1 MIQIKILFTF
11 DECCLEP
18 GWPSFQTGPLFFHLF
33 LYFIFFNFYLAWPVP
48 ALIELQSALSLPL
61 KTGSPNRYCIQGL
74 LTSASALTCTI
85 PLLPLFLSLNSA
97 TPPLSLSFSPTST
110 APSISYFSSR
120 LSHICSLLKS
130 RRITQAKSLLLLL
143 SSYSPI
149 LLSSLLTRP
158 HPTPPSRLR
167 DLALT
172 FFSLMKTRNLAPS
185 LLTFNNFLL
194 SLSSSLPLS
203 LSDSRSLLSDM
214 RSLSLSNPPSTY
226 SYNLLI
232 TASCNR
238 SRLSSALSLFKDMPT
253 FSLYPDTVTY
263 NSLIHAFCKRGFLM
277 ETEIPPNRITY
288 TTIVAGYCKL
298 GRVKEAVKLVDLM
311 SQSNQVL
318 PDNWTYNALLSG
330 LYDMMGKLR
339 TPPDAVTYNTIISS
353 CFCWGQSNRAL
364 EVFKEMVS
372 KGVAPNSVTY
382 NILVNGL
389 CKDGKLDSAKALLK
403 KMVGDGF
410 LPDSVS
416 YNTPIDGYCK
426 SGGLIEAFKLLD
438 EMVSKGLRMDTF
450 TFNTLLNCLC
460 DEKRV
465 DDAYGLP
472 VASHEK
478 GFFADEVSYGTV
490 MKNEIFPSVSTF
502 NSIIKCLCKLGR
514 TKRGLVPD
522 GTTYNTLI
530 HGFCREGRLEEAF
543 LFHNQVVEKFF
554 KPDVITCN
562 ILIHGLCNRRMVGKG
577 KTVDAITYN
586 ILIRGLCY
594 EGRIEDAIKLFEEM
608 REKKLGPDK
617 FSYNAILRGLSRAGR
632 KEEAENLLRKMIE
645 SGVLPDQIT
654 YTVLGKSHS
663 KESKHDSQCLDEE
676 SESKFYI
683 NNIKKFCSEGR
694 FEEAKYVMEEMVHK
708 GLSIPS
714 STYVDL
720 IDGFINKQNRIVEDG
735 YKMALCD

>member
-1 MIQIKILFTF
+1 
-11 DECCLEP
+11 
-18 GWPSFQTGPLFFHLF
+18 
-33 LYFIFFNFYLAWPVP
+33 
-48 ALIELQSALSLPL
+48 
-61 KTGSPNRYCIQGL
+61 
-74 LTSASALTCTI
+74 
-85 PLLPLFLSLNSA
+85 
-97 TPPLSLSFSPTST
+97 
-110 APSISYFSSR
+110 
-120 LSHICSLLKS
+120 
-130 RRITQAKSLLLLL
+130 
-143 SSYSPI
+143 
-149 LLSSLLTRP
+149 
-158 HPTPPSRLR
+158 
-167 DLALT
+167 
-172 FFSLMKTRNLAPS
+172 
-185 LLTFNNFLL
+185 
-194 SLSSSLPLS
+194 
-203 LSDSRSLLSDM
+203 
-214 RSLSLSNPPSTY
+214 
-226 SYNLLI
+226 
-232 TASCNR
+232 
-238 SRLSSALSLFKDMPT
+238 
-253 FSLYPDTVTY
+253 
-263 NSLIHAFCKRGFLM
+263 
-277 ETEIPPNRITY
+277 
-288 TTIVAGYCKL
+288 
-298 GRVKEAVKLVDLM
+298 
-311 SQSNQVL
+311 
-318 PDNWTYNALLSG
+318 
-330 LYDMMGKLR
+330 MMGKLR

-403 KMVGDGF
+403 KIVGDGF

-416 YNTPIDGYCK
+416 YNTPIDG
-426 SGGLIEAFKLLD
+426 
-438 EMVSKGLRMDTF
+438 
-450 TFNTLLNCLC
+450 
-460 DEKRV
+460 
-465 DDAYGLP
+465 
-472 VASHEK
+472 
-478 GFFADEVSYGTV
+478 
-490 MKNEIFPSVSTF
+490 
-502 NSIIKCLCKLGR
+502 
-514 TKRGLVPD
+514 
-522 GTTYNTLI
+522 
-530 HGFCREGRLEEAF
+530 EGRLEEAF
-543 LFHNQVVEKFF
+543 QFHNQVVEKFF

-562 ILIHGLCNRRMVGKG
+562 ILIHGLCNRRMVGKGIKLFEMWVSRG

-608 REKKLGPDK
+608 RETKLGPDK

>member
-18 GWPSFQTGPLFFHLF
+18 GRPSFQTGPLFFHLF

-48 ALIELQSALSLPL
+48 ALIELQASHLCINSNLHYS
-61 KTGSPNRYCIQGL
+61 SP
-74 LTSASALTCTI
+74 S
-85 PLLPLFLSLNSA
+85 
-97 TPPLSLSFSPTST
+97 PLSLSKLCNPTSLSLFFSPTST
-110 APSISYFSSR
+110 APSISYFPSR

-130 RRITQAKSLLLLL
+130 RRITQARSLLLLL
-143 SSYSPI
+143 SSHSPI
-149 LLSSLLTRP
+149 LLSSLLSRP
-158 HPTPPSRLR
+158 HPTPPRLLL
-167 DLALT
+167 DLSLTCLSLSSHHSSALQV
-172 FFSLMKTRNLAPS
+172 FSLMKPRNLAPS

-203 LSDSRSLLSDM
+203 LSDARSLLSDM
-214 RSLSLSNPPSTY
+214 RSLSRSNPPSPY

-238 SRLSSALSLFKDMPT
+238 SRLSKGVLNGSSGSSCSNEK
-253 FSLYPDTVTY
+253 
-263 NSLIHAFCKRGFLM
+263 
-277 ETEIPPNRITY
+277 TEIPPNRITY

-450 TFNTLLNCLC
+450 TFKTLLNCLC

-465 DDAYGLP
+465 DDAYAM
-472 VASHEK
+472 VVW
-478 GFFADEVSYGTV
+478 DEL

-543 LFHNQVVEKFF
+543 LFHHQVVEKFF
-554 KPDVITCN
+554 KPHVITCN
-562 ILIHGLCNRRMVGKG
+562 ILIHGLCNRRMGG